1 MTPEEFP
8 AAAHVLVDWIAD
20 HRERVP
26 DLPVAARVKPGDVAA
41 GGGLQAEPAPLVV
54 YTSPHAHSS
63 VAKAALLAGFGQDNL
78 RYVDVDPVTYALRPD
93 ALARTMEADRA
104 AGRRPA
110 AVVLSVGTT
119 GTTAVDPIA
128 DVLPITARH
137 RAWVHVDAAMAG
149 AALLLP
155 ETAPLVAGIEGD
167 RDVEGS
173 AAIP

>member
-93 ALARTMEADRA
+93 ALEKAMDADSA
-104 AGRRPA
+104 AGLRPA
-110 AVVLSVGTT
+110 AVVLTVGTT
-119 GTTAVDPIA
+119 GTTAIDPVAEGLRIA
-128 DVLPITARH
+128 APH
-137 RAWVHVDAAMAG
+137 GAWVHVDAA
-149 AALLLP
+149 
-155 ETAPLVAGIEGD
+155 
-167 RDVEGS
+167 
-173 AAIP
+173 